1 MKDQVTSIEQ
11 SRRLLELKDISAYLP
26 YGLKV
31 QDRDMDIW
39 LLSQLGNADPC
50 MDGDIGLCTD
60 DGSYQQYDYLD
71 EIKPI
76 LRPMSDLTKE
86 ITHRGETFVPMVEIG
101 KLLGYDNLKKYEI
114 DGVVEYGFETRYAD
128 DAQGYIFGWHQ
139 ASQSFG
145 VWYDEID
152 EDSPSVEKLVMNVCA
167 FDKLA
172 EWMFD
177 YRGLIPAGLAVDV
190 NTLPEN
196 PYEV

>member
-1 MKDQVTSIEQ
+1 MKAQVTSIEQ
-11 SRRLLELKDISAYLP
+11 SHRLLELKDIAGYLP
-26 YGLKV
+26 YGLNYQWTNMKSV
-31 QDRDMDIW
+31 RLISMTDEVDYGSQHS
-39 LLSQLGNADPC
+39 LSTAWEWMKHGQAR
-50 MDGDIGLCTD
+50 
-60 DGSYQQYDYLD
+60 
-71 EIKPI
+71 PI

-145 VWYDEID
+145 IWYDEID
-152 EDSPSVEKLVMNVCA
+152 EDLPSVERLVMNVCA
-167 FDKLA
+167 FDKLS

-177 YRGLIPAGLAVDV
+177 YRGLIPVGLAVDV
-190 NTLPEN
+190 NTLSEN

>member
-1 MKDQVTSIEQ
+1 MGFSKSVNTSPCVLDQ
-11 SRRLLELKDISAYLP
+11 KDIASYIP

-31 QDRDMDIW
+31 QDRDLDIW
-39 LLSQLGNADPC
+39 LLSQLGNVDPC
-50 MDGDIGLCTD
+50 MDGDVGLCC
-60 DGSYQQYDYLD
+60 DGGDCQQYDYLSD
-71 EIKPI
+71 IKPI
-76 LRPMSDLTKE
+76 LHPMSDLVKE
-86 ITHRGETFVPMVEIG
+86 ITHRGQTFVPMVVIG

-114 DGVVEYGFETRYAD
+114 DGEVEYGFETRYAD

-167 FDKLA
+167 FDKLS

-177 YRGLIPAGLAVDV
+177 YRGLIPAGLAINA

-196 PYEV
+196 PYEL

>member
-1 MKDQVTSIEQ
+1 MK
-11 SRRLLELKDISAYLP
+11 RELTLTDIAGYLP
-26 YGLKV
+26 YGLKLL
-31 QDRDMDIW
+31 DRKHGMTTVWEWQSAACCDWNGEEKVEMISGEKYSEE
-39 LLSQLGNADPC
+39 LVMAS
-50 MDGDIGLCTD
+50 
-60 DGSYQQYDYLD
+60 
-71 EIKPI
+71 PI

-152 EDSPSVEKLVMNVCA
+152 EDSPSVERLVMNIYA

-177 YRGLIPAGLAVDV
+177 CRGLIPAGLAVSVHD
-190 NTLPEN
+190 LKQN
-196 PYEV
+196 PYECK